1 MTQCR
6 ICGVM
11 DNDLGELVICEDCAD
26 KKENTKPN
34 YMGELVEGYEDSLWK
49 VYRQDAGMGEKDYA
63 VFHNGIFFCRT
74 EHLITAQEIIRAVG
88 YKAKHLSEFK
98 RASELR

>member
-11 DNDLGELVICEDCAD
+11 DNDLGELVICEECAD
-26 KKENTKPN
+26 KMNKSDFK
-34 YMGELVEGYEDSLWK
+34 GELIEGYEDSLWK
-49 VYRQDAGMGEKDYA
+49 VYRQDAGMGEHDYA